1 MSILMIFLFTAR
13 LGIND
18 QRAGFLHL
26 GKKIQ
31 KTICGVVKLEKCTKI
46 ERLMTVRI
54 VKNELGMRGLRR
66 LVTEILVVHEG
77 SVRALIRIL
86 LK

>member
-1 MSILMIFLFTAR
+1 MIFLFTAR
-13 LGIND
+13 LGINE
-18 QRAGFLHL
+18 QRAGCLHL
-26 GKKIQ
+26 GIKFQ
-31 KTICGVVKLEKCTKI
+31 KTICDVVLLEKCTKI

-66 LVTEILVVHEG
+66 LVTEILVVDEG

>member
-1 MSILMIFLFTAR
+1 MIFLFTAR

-18 QRAGFLHL
+18 QRACFLHL
-26 GKKIQ
+26 GKKFQ
-31 KTICGVVKLEKCTKI
+31 KTICDVVLLEKCTKI

-66 LVTEILVVHEG
+66 LVTEILVVDEG